1 MDWWRA
7 YHGLPNDP
15 KIALV
20 ALVTPCNA
28 KKHEVTAVWVT
39 LLDLASQNTPRGS
52 IDGADSE
59 QIGWT
64 LEMEPARVDTIIETM
79 RKKRMIVGN
88 SIKAWDKRQ
97 PKREREDNSGE
108 RVKAF
113 RDRQKQQRNDGVTPC
128 NAQRRGEEN
137 RLEEKKE
144 EHPLTPS
151 DEFELQPPK
160 EPNAE
165 TSPDH
170 PRVVRPAVPSSALS
184 SEAAGW
190 FAQWWAIY
198 WLHKARAGAETAF
211 RKRVRTEPRFQRV
224 MAATREQS
232 PEMLSRE
239 PSKRPYGAT
248 WLNGERWEDEPS
260 APVNGSGKPPGHK
273 NSFMESVEKS
283 MAENLAL
290 KGTPW

>member
-15 KIALV
+15 KLALV

-64 LEMEPARVDTIIETM
+64 LEMEPARVDAIIETM
-79 RKKRMIVGN
+79 RKKRLIVGN

-97 PKREREDNSGE
+97 PKREREDNSND

-113 RDRQKQQRNDGVTPC
+113 RDRQKQHQNETVTPC
-128 NAQRRGEEN
+128 NAQRRGEE
-137 RLEEKKE
+137 RRVEEKKE
-144 EHPLTPS
+144 ETPPTPS
-151 DEFELQPPK
+151 DEFELEPPK

-170 PRVVRPAVPSSALS
+170 PRLVRPAVQTATA
-184 SEAAGW
+184 EAACW

-224 MAATREQS
+224 MAATREQT

-248 WLNGERWEDEPS
+248 WLNGERWEDEPPAIGEKPFHAMTNAEQVALMREQETRRS
-260 APVNGSGKPPGHK
+260 A
-273 NSFMESVEKS
+273 
-283 MAENLAL
+283 
-290 KGTPW
+290 